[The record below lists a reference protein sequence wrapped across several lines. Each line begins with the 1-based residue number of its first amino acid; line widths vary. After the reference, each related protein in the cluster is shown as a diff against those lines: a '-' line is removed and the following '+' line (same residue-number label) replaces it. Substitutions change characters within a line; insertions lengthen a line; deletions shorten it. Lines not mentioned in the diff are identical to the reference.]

1 MLIQAVWIF
10 WVFKQK
16 GFTLKP
22 LHSVSFLFSLLR
34 KNWQILKNI
43 IETCHQESR
52 KLLKEEV
59 SSVRATLQMDPQG
72 AQERQQQGV
81 VPFLGMFLYHLKLL
95 DIGMEDDLEVSEPGG
110 GAREQDPEV
119 WEARA
124 LHWDLSCQYL
134 ANLLS

>member
-1 MLIQAVWIF
+1 MKTSQ
-10 WVFKQK
+10 
-16 GFTLKP
+16 
-22 LHSVSFLFSLLR
+22 
-34 KNWQILKNI
+34 
-43 IETCHQESR
+43 QESR

-59 SSVRATLQMDPQG
+59 TSVWATLEMDPQG
-72 AQERQQQGV
+72 TQERQKQHGV
-81 VPFLGMFLYHLKLL
+81 VPFLGTFLYHLKLL

-124 LHWDLSCQYL
+124 LHWALSSQYL